1 MHRVRYRDH
10 LGVEVSVN
18 RANPVELRKAIEL
31 AHAFV
36 TAGIDFVPVP
46 ILTQDDKN
54 ELAMDVQT
62 RLKQIEKESTQ

>member
-1 MHRVRYRDH
+1 M
-10 LGVEVSVN
+10 N
-18 RANPVELRKAIEL
+18 RANPLELRKALEL

-46 ILTQDDKN
+46 VLTQDDKN

-62 RLKQIEKESTQ
+62 RLKQIEKEASK

>member
-18 RANPVELRKAIEL
+18 RANPVELRKALEL

-36 TAGIDFVPVP
+36 LAGIDFVPVP
-46 ILTQDDKN
+46 VLTQDDKN
-54 ELAMDVQT
+54 ELAMDVQA
-62 RLKQIEKESTQ
+62 RLKQIEKEASE